1 MQTRLAFE
9 YILTPDGLV
18 HDQALVL
25 DGEGR
30 IERIEP
36 AQGQRDGFLAIPGM
50 PNAHSHAFQRA
61 LSGYGEVANI
71 SSGGGQDSFWSWRE
85 AMYRLANRIS
95 PEEMFIVAREAFW
108 DMLRGGFTSV
118 AEFHYVHHLP
128 GGAPG
133 PIMARTVIAAAKEVG
148 IRIRLLPVF
157 YQTGG
162 FKQPA
167 RDEQRRFV
175 HGSIADFCGLLQE
188 IHGVDL
194 GLAPHSLRAVPAES
208 LAELVEATS
217 KVISGDFPIH
227 IHVSEQQ
234 REVDECR
241 GLYGVTPV
249 QLLVRSVKLDA
260 RWNLVH
266 ATHATAEEYT
276 LVRGAKA
283 SVVLCPITEAYL
295 GDGLFAADEF
305 VAQGGRIAVGSDS
318 NCRIDAIEELRLMEY
333 GQRLRVQRRAR
344 FATQDGLGLPLWQ
357 KACAG
362 GAQALGQAVGAL
374 APGKWADIVV
384 LDRDAPVLRGHD
396 VDTFMDALIIG
407 GSRADIADVYVGGKR
422 RVHQGIAQGAGESAR
437 EFTRTVVRL
446 NTA

>member
-9 YILTPDGLV
+9 YILTPDGLR
-18 HDQALVL
+18 HDQALVV
-25 DGEGR
+25 DEAGR

-36 AQGQRDGFLAIPGM
+36 AQGRHDGFLAIPGM

-61 LSGYGEVANI
+61 LSGYGEVPK
-71 SSGGGQDSFWSWRE
+71 GQDSFWSWRE

-118 AEFHYVHHLP
+118 AEFHYLHHMP
-128 GGAPG
+128 DGAPG
-133 PIMARTVIAAAKEVG
+133 PIMARTVVAAAREAG
-148 IRIRLLPVF
+148 IRLRLLPVY

-162 FKQPA
+162 FNQPA

-175 HGSIADFCGLLQE
+175 HRSIADFCGLLQE
-188 IHGVDL
+188 IHDVDL
-194 GLAPHSLRAVPAES
+194 GLAPHSLRAVPPES
-208 LAELVEATS
+208 LGELVEAVS
-217 KVISGDFPIH
+217 KVIGPDFPIH

-241 GLYGVTPV
+241 ATYGITPI
-249 QLLVRSVKLDA
+249 QLLARSAKLDA

-266 ATHATAEEYT
+266 ATHATAEECE
-276 LVRGAKA
+276 LIRRAGS
-283 SVVLCPITEAYL
+283 SVVICPITEAYL

-305 VAQGGRIAVGSDS
+305 VAAGGRIAVGSDS
-318 NCRIDAIEELRLMEY
+318 NCRIDAIEELRLLEY

-344 FATQDGLGLPLWQ
+344 FATADGLGLPLWQ

-362 GAQALGQAVGAL
+362 GAQAVGQPVGEL
-374 APGKWADIVV
+374 APGKWADMVV
-384 LDRDAPVLRGHD
+384 LDRDSPALRGHD
-396 VDTFMDALIIG
+396 VDTYMDALIIG
-407 GSRADIADVYVGGKR
+407 GSRADIADVYVGGKL
-422 RVHQGIAQGAGESAR
+422 RVSKGKAHGGDASAR
-437 EFTRTVVRL
+437 EFALTVKRL
-446 NTA
+446 NNA